1 MAIGGQGQTLTA
13 NEVAA
18 TISVLLGS
26 SPVLLSADSSFKL
39 NEILFP
45 NPFDRPRAVFLLE
58 VTGLTDPL
66 LAFADTNDTVG
77 SAFGS
82 KILGSSKAD
91 IELSDEDMVSL
102 LDEPLS
108 NECNSACIAQ
118 ELEYLGGTYDG
129 TSELDG
135 VVSFP
140 LATGSSL
147 NLQLSKKSDRSFAL
161 RLVSLTRNIRK
172 SMENHEFLAEIP
184 TELLIG
190 HFTGIEVNL
199 IYHSVIFYSLPYMCL
214 GGGIWLLQTALT
226 KLFGLLQKSYEGKIV
241 GVVLSNTESYANLGS
256 LLNVKLSAHGA
267 RWLGEVDPLNVTIGE
282 VILVRRSLAW
292 ITGIILLVSTLI
304 GLYYLLYMPITR
316 DTLLY
321 SNVKLD

>member
-1 MAIGGQGQTLTA
+1 MSYTCPAHRGEGQTLTA

-147 NLQLSKKSDRSFAL
+147 NLQLSKANI
-161 RLVSLTRNIRK
+161 VSAYCFSWPSTK
-172 SMENHEFLAEIP
+172 KY
-184 TELLIG
+184 
-190 HFTGIEVNL
+190 VNL
-199 IYHSVIFYSLPYMCL
+199 QIVTKNSTLLTMLLAGDLTSLGYTLYAKFYNRLGL